1 MDERQSELLLALRQ
15 ITEAVAGE
23 QSLDKA
29 MNILVQQIRRA
40 THADCCSL
48 YIYEALR
55 DRFRLRAT
63 DGLAQEAVGKATLK
77 SGEGLVGVV
86 GKRREMLDLADAF
99 SHPNF
104 KYLPDVGEDE
114 YHSFLG
120 VPVLNQGDLL
130 GVLVIQSKEQR
141 QFGPN
146 EEYFMLTLSVQIA
159 SVIAM
164 SRSVELDEEQNIQRI
179 HGLSGT
185 GGLAIARAMVW
196 QPSVSLDQVKI
207 LHSDDPV
214 MQTELFHQAMFQL
227 QVEMDRASL
236 KMQEDDKSNALFGYM
251 SGYGQLLDDPTFQ
264 EDVDALIVDQG
275 LLASSAVKL
284 VIEKRLAEAE
294 RKHDKEEYVDTQDF
308 AQVLITRLVHDSARD
323 FELNERVILVVDSLP
338 AAMVAEL
345 PRDKIAGF
353 VATSF
358 NTSAH
363 TLILARDLGI
373 PAVLGVSADLSAI
386 DGHMLILDGR
396 HSEILLDPP
405 QSVVDEFSELLSQD
419 KKQSDLFSSELDKE
433 GVCLDGE
440 RIQIQLNA
448 GLNHQ
453 DSDKLREITDGI
465 GLYRTE
471 IAFMLTQ
478 TFPTEDQQE
487 EWYSTLLT
495 QFAGK
500 PVCMRTLDVGSDKS
514 LPYLPIKE
522 VNPAFGWRGVRVTID
537 NPQILRT
544 QLRAML
550 RAQQRC
556 GNLEI
561 MVPMVSRPDEIYFV
575 KNLLLK
581 EAAAIREESGQSFPL
596 PRFGVMVEVPSL
608 VYILDDIINDI
619 DFLSIGSNDLIQ
631 YLLAVDRSN
640 SRVSRFYD
648 PFHPAVVRCLAYL
661 SEKAVQYGK
670 RISVCGEL
678 AGSAMGALLLVSLGY
693 KYLSMNYSDLAQVKY
708 ILRHVSAK
716 ELQDLKGKAL
726 SLSDPQSIRDLY
738 VEFARANGLS
748 RAMDFS
754 EAQKKA
760 YQVEPAALPEIEEHS
775 GRSKQ
780 S

>member
-15 ITEAVAGE
+15 ITEAVASE
-23 QSLDKA
+23 QSLEQA
-29 MNILVQQIRRA
+29 MKILVQQIRRA

-48 YIYEALR
+48 YLYESLR

-99 SHPNF
+99 AHPNF

-120 VPVLNQGDLL
+120 VPVINQGDLL

-159 SVIAM
+159 SIIAM
-164 SRSVELDEEQNIQRI
+164 NRSVELDEEHNIRRI

-185 GGLAIARAMVW
+185 GGLAIAKALIW
-196 QPSVSLDQVKI
+196 QPAVSIDQVKV
-207 LHSDDPV
+207 LHSDDPL

-236 KMQEDDKSNALFGYM
+236 KMQEDEKSNALFGYM

-264 EDVDALIVDQG
+264 EEVDRHIVDEG
-275 LLASSAVKL
+275 LLASSAIKL
-284 VIEKRLAEAE
+284 VIERRLKEAE
-294 RKHDKEEYVDTQDF
+294 LKHDKEEYVDTKDF
-308 AQVLITRLVHDSARD
+308 AQVLITRLVHASARD
-323 FELNERVILVVDSLP
+323 FDLNERVILVVDSLP

-373 PAVLGVSADLSAI
+373 PAVLGVGVDLSSI
-386 DGHMLILDGR
+386 DGHTIILDGK

-419 KKQSDLFSSELDKE
+419 KRQSDLFSSELDKE
-433 GVCLDGE
+433 GVCLDGT
-440 RIQIQLNA
+440 RINIQLNA
-448 GLNHQ
+448 GLNHT
-453 DSDKLREITDGI
+453 DATDHLCAITDGI

-471 IAFMLTQ
+471 ISFMLTKS
-478 TFPTEDQQE
+478 FPTEDQQY
-487 EWYSTLLT
+487 EWYVRLLK

-500 PVCMRTLDVGSDKS
+500 SVCMRTLDVGSDKS

-537 NPQILRT
+537 NPQLLRT

-550 RAQQRC
+550 RAQQEY

-561 MVPMVSRPDEIYFV
+561 MIPMVSRPEEIYFV
-575 KNLLLK
+575 KKLLIK
-581 EAAAIREESGQSFPL
+581 EAAAIREETGKTLAL
-596 PRFGVMVEVPSL
+596 PRFGVMVEVPA
-608 VYILDDIINDI
+608 VTYILDDIINDI

-661 SEKAVQYGK
+661 ADKAAQYNK
-670 RISVCGEL
+670 RICVCGEV
-678 AGSAMGALLLVSLGY
+678 AGSALGSMLLVSLGY
-693 KYLSMNYSDLAQVKY
+693 KYLSMNFSDLAQVKY
-708 ILRHVSAK
+708 ILRHCSAR
-716 ELQDLKGKAL
+716 ELMDLKGKAL
-726 SLSDPQSIRDLY
+726 SLSDPQAIRDLY
-738 VEFARANGLS
+738 VNYARANGLS
-748 RAMDFS
+748 RAIDFS

-760 YQVEPAALPEIEEHS
+760 YQVEPDALPQIEEQG
-775 GRSKQ
+775 GRSA
-780 S
+780 

>member
-23 QSLDKA
+23 QSLEQA

-48 YIYEALR
+48 YLYEALR

-120 VPVLNQGDLL
+120 VPVINQGDLL

-164 SRSVELDEEQNIQRI
+164 NRAVELDEEQNIRRI
-179 HGLSGT
+179 HALSGT
-185 GGLAIARAMVW
+185 GGLAIAKALVW
-196 QPSVSLDQVKI
+196 QPAVSLDQVKV
-207 LHSDDPV
+207 LHCDDPL

-236 KMQEDDKSNALFGYM
+236 KMQEDEKSNALFGYM
-251 SGYGQLLDDPTFQ
+251 SGYGKLLDDPTF
-264 EDVDALIVDQG
+264 EEEVDRHIVDEG
-275 LLASSAVKL
+275 LLASSAIKL
-284 VIEKRLAEAE
+284 VIERRLKDAEA
-294 RKHDKEEYVDTQDF
+294 KQDKEEYVDTKDF
-308 AQVLITRLVHDSARD
+308 AQVLITRLIHASARD

-373 PAVLGVSADLSAI
+373 PAVLGVGVDLSSI
-386 DGHMLILDGR
+386 DGHTLILDGK

-405 QSVVDEFSELLSQD
+405 QSVVDEFNELLSQD
-419 KKQSDLFSSELDKE
+419 KRQSDLFSTELTQA
-433 GVCLDGE
+433 GVCLDGTH
-440 RIQIQLNA
+440 INIQLNA
-448 GLNHQ
+448 GLNHP
-453 DSDKLREITDGI
+453 DSIDLCAITDGI

-471 IAFMLTQ
+471 IAFMLTKS
-478 TFPTEDQQE
+478 FPTEDQQY
-487 EWYSTLLT
+487 EWYLRLLK

-500 PVCMRTLDVGSDKS
+500 SVCMRTLDVGSDKC

-537 NPQILRT
+537 NPQLLRT

-550 RAQQRC
+550 RAQQEC
-556 GNLEI
+556 GNLEL
-561 MVPMVSRPDEIYFV
+561 MLPMVSRPDEIYWV
-575 KNLLLK
+575 KNLLIK
-581 EAAAIREESGQSFPL
+581 EAAAIRAESGKPL
-596 PRFGVMVEVPSL
+596 TMPRFGIMVEVPSL
-608 VYILDDIINDI
+608 IYILDDIINDV

-648 PFHPAVVRCLAYL
+648 PFHPAVVRCLAFL
-661 SEKAVQYGK
+661 CDKAAQYGK
-670 RISVCGEL
+670 RICVCGEL
-678 AGSAMGALLLVSLGY
+678 AGSALGSLLLVSLGY
-693 KYLSMNYSDLAQVKY
+693 KDLSMNFSDLAQVKY
-708 ILRHVSAK
+708 TLRHVSAA
-716 ELQDLKGKAL
+716 ELTSLRGKAL
-726 SLSDPQSIRDLY
+726 SLSDPQAIRDLY
-738 VEFARANGLS
+738 VNYARANGLS
-748 RAMDFS
+748 RAIDFS

-760 YQVEPAALPEIEEHS
+760 YQVEPDALPNIEEGSH
-775 GRSKQ
+775 RSH
-780 S
+780 